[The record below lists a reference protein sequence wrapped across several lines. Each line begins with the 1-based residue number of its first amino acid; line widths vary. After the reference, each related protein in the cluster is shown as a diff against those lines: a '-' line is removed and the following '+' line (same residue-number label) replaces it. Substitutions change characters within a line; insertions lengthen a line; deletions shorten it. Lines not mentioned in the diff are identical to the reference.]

1 MFQLIS
7 HLGRIYNTSVGMFLP
22 LKLVEYLA
30 QIKRTNTLTILL
42 KYIEL
47 CQLYQNNNSS
57 TVDSGKQLHQIFNLI
72 ENDEH
77 YMSYSDGGNY

>member
-1 MFQLIS
+1 MS
-7 HLGRIYNTSVGMFLP
+7 LP

-47 CQLYQNNNSS
+47 CQLYQ
-57 TVDSGKQLHQIFNLI
+57 LYQIITLLR
-72 ENDEH
+72 
-77 YMSYSDGGNY
+77 